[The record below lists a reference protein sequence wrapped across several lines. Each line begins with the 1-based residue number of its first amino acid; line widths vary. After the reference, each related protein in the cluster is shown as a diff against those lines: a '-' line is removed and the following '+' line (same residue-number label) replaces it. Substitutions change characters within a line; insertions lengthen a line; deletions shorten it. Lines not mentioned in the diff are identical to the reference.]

1 MRPPMLQPVS
11 CRLRSTVGMASAG
24 LAVALLTGCGAGSK
38 DSRAEDA
45 NSPRGVATEF
55 LQALERHD
63 ADGMRRL
70 MTPMAKRNA
79 SIQGGLLSTMPEL
92 TAFQFSDRVDRENPR
107 TNASPKGSIAS
118 LRYTVALTPSSG
130 FDNDDTS
137 GSAYGILVSETSDR
151 RWLVAEVGGCC

>member
-1 MRPPMLQPVS
+1 MVPLRLQPVS
-11 CRLRSTVGMASAG
+11 DRLHGTAMLAAAG
-24 LAVALLTGCGAGSK
+24 VAVALMTGCGAGSK
-38 DSRAEDA
+38 DSQAEA
-45 NSPRGVATEF
+45 ASSPRGVATEF

-63 ADGMRRL
+63 GDGMRRL
-70 MTPMAKRNA
+70 MTPMAQRNA

-92 TAFQFSDRVDRENPR
+92 TAFQFSDRVHRENPR

-118 LRYTVALTPSSG
+118 LRYTLALTPSSG

-137 GSAYGILVSETSDR
+137 ASAYGILVSETPEK